1 MIEAIIFNAAV
12 TVSGIYLFHRL
23 QFFEEKEIVF
33 SKNYITLLMTLISF
47 LLMTYP
53 ITYHSIS
60 FHLAFI
66 PLLFLGRYTNFFY
79 TIFSAII
86 LVVAEIYIFNEPPV
100 ETFDLLIIASLAS
113 MIGPFIKQS
122 DFNAI
127 QWLTLMSILI
137 TGIYNFYN
145 NTFNGLEIILLAIS
159 SFILSLTSSMMFVDI
174 WRIYKVIQ
182 RYEKEDEIDHLTGL
196 GNVRE
201 FDRYLNVVSKN
212 ASELKQSL
220 SLLLIDIDDFKEVN
234 DRFGH
239 DAGDAVLKQMA
250 QVIKNYVPTD
260 SKTFRNAGEEFS
272 VIFTNHSLD
281 DTVKI
286 AESIRLG
293 VMNATFHLPNKEV
306 INLSVTIGIGYITN
320 EEVKTHRKIFK
331 EADEMLHAAKHQGQN
346 TVMFNPIIK

>member
-1 MIEAIIFNAAV
+1 MIEAIIFNTAV
-12 TVSGIYLFHRL
+12 AVSGIYLFHRL

-53 ITYHSIS
+53 VTYHHIT
-60 FHLAFI
+60 FHLAFV

-79 TIFSAII
+79 TMFSAIL
-86 LVVAEIYIFNEPPV
+86 LVLAEIFIFNVPMYH
-100 ETFDLLIIASLAS
+100 TLDLLIIAAVAS
-113 MIGPFIKQS
+113 TIGPFIKQD
-122 DFNAI
+122 DFNAL
-127 QWLTLMSILI
+127 QWLTLISL
-137 TGIYNFYN
+137 GIIGLYQYFVE
-145 NTFNGLEIILLAIS
+145 TFDVLAYALLMIAS
-159 SFILSLTSSMMFVDI
+159 LILSFTSSLMFVDI
-174 WRIYKVIQ
+174 WRISKVIQ
-182 RYEKEDEIDHLTGL
+182 RYENEAEMDHLTGM

-201 FDRYLNVVSKN
+201 FDRYLNVVSKK
-212 ASELKQSL
+212 ASDAHQSL

-250 QVIKNYVPTD
+250 QVIKNYVPID
-260 SKTFRNAGEEFS
+260 ASTFRNAGEEFS
-272 VIFTNHSLD
+272 VIFKNHTLD
-281 DTVKI
+281 NTVKV

-293 VMNATFHLPNKEV
+293 VLNAAFHLPNREV
-306 INLSVTIGIGYITN
+306 INLSVTIGIGYISPD
-320 EEVKTHRKIFK
+320 EVKTHRKIFK

>member
-53 ITYHSIS
+53 VTYHDIS

-66 PLLFLGRYTNFFY
+66 PLLFLGRYTNFIY
-79 TIFSAII
+79 TMFSAIV
-86 LVVAEIYIFNEPPV
+86 LVLAEIFIFNVIPV
-100 ETFDLLIIASLAS
+100 SSFDLIIIAIFAS
-113 MIGPFIKQS
+113 MIGPFIKQN

-127 QWLTLMSILI
+127 QWLTLMSLVIMGLYQYF
-137 TGIYNFYN
+137 TL
-145 NTFNGLEIILLAIS
+145 TFNLFAFMLLVVS
-159 SFILSLTSSMMFVDI
+159 SFILSLTSSLMFVDI

-182 RYEKEDEIDHLTGL
+182 RYENEDELDHLTGL

-201 FDRYLNVVSKN
+201 FDRYLNVVSKK
-212 ASELKQSL
+212 ASDAKQSL

-239 DAGDAVLKQMA
+239 DAGDAVLQQMS
-250 QVIKNYVPTD
+250 QVIKNYVPID

-272 VIFTNHSLD
+272 VIYTNQTLD
-281 DTVKI
+281 NTVKV
-286 AESIRLG
+286 AESIRHG
-293 VMNATFHLPNKEV
+293 VNNASFHLPNKEV
-306 INLSVTIGIGYITN
+306 IHLTVTIGIGYISTD
-320 EEVKTHRKIFK
+320 EVKTHRKIFK

>member
-12 TVSGIYLFHRL
+12 TVSGIYLFHRF

-53 ITYHSIS
+53 VRYHDIS

-66 PLLFLGRYTNFFY
+66 PILFLGRYTNFLY
-79 TIFSAII
+79 TMFSATI
-86 LVVAEIYIFNEPPV
+86 LVLAEIFIFH
-100 ETFDLLIIASLAS
+100 ASLEDAGVLLFIAGCAS
-113 MIGPFIKQS
+113 MIGPFIKQT

-127 QWLTLMSILI
+127 QWLTLLSLVIIGLYQYFTGTFNLLAIILI
-137 TGIYNFYN
+137 T
-145 NTFNGLEIILLAIS
+145 IS
-159 SFILSLTSSMMFVDI
+159 SFVLSLTSSLMFVDI
-174 WRIYKVIQ
+174 WRIYRVIQ

-196 GNVRE
+196 ENVRE
-201 FDRYLNVVSKN
+201 FDRYLNVVSKSS
-212 ASELKQSL
+212 SEAKHAL
-220 SLLLIDIDDFKEVN
+220 SLLLIDIDDLKEVN

-250 QVIKNYVPTD
+250 QVIKNYVPTEA
-260 SKTFRNAGEEFS
+260 KIFRNAGEEFS
-272 VIFTNHSLD
+272 VVFTRQTLD
-281 DTVKI
+281 ETVKI

-293 VMNATFHLPNKEV
+293 VVNSSFHLPNKEV
-306 INLSVTIGIGYITN
+306 IHLSVTIGIGYITKD
-320 EEVKTHRKIFK
+320 EIKTHRKIFK
-331 EADEMLHAAKHQGQN
+331 EADEMLHAAKNQGQN

>member
-53 ITYHSIS
+53 ITYHHIS

-66 PLLFLGRYTNFFY
+66 PLLFLGRYTNFLY

-86 LVVAEIYIFNEPPV
+86 LVLAEIFIFNSPAI
-100 ETFDLLIIASLAS
+100 ETFDLLIIATLAS
-113 MIGPFIKQS
+113 MIGPFIKQN

-127 QWLTLMSILI
+127 QWLTLLSVVII
-137 TGIYNFYN
+137 GVYQYFTD
-145 NTFNGLEIILLAIS
+145 TFSVFELLLLSIS
-159 SFILSLTSSMMFVDI
+159 SFILSLTSSLMFVDI

-182 RYEKEDEIDHLTGL
+182 RYENEDEIDHLTGL

-201 FDRYLNVVSKN
+201 FDRYLNKVSKN
-212 ASELKQSL
+212 ASESNQSL

-250 QVIKNYVPTD
+250 QVIRNYVPTD
-260 SKTFRNAGEEFS
+260 SNTYRNAGEEFS
-272 VIFTNHSLD
+272 VIFTHHTLD
-281 DTVKI
+281 DTVKV

-293 VMNATFHLPNKEV
+293 VVNSSLHLPNKE
-306 INLSVTIGIGYITN
+306 IIHLSVTIGIGYIASD
-320 EEVKTHRKIFK
+320 EVKTHRKIFK

-346 TVMFNPIIK
+346 RVMFNPIIK

>member
-33 SKNYITLLMTLISF
+33 SKSYITLLMTLISF

-53 ITYHSIS
+53 ITYHNIS

-66 PLLFLGRYTNFFY
+66 PLLFLGRYTNFLY
-79 TIFSAII
+79 TMFSATL
-86 LVVAEIYIFNEPPV
+86 LVLAEIFIFNV
-100 ETFDLLIIASLAS
+100 VLSETFDLLIIGALSS
-113 MIGPFIKQS
+113 MIGPFIKQN

-127 QWLTLMSILI
+127 QWLTGLSLAI
-137 TGIYNFYN
+137 TGFYQYF
-145 NTFNGLEIILLAIS
+145 TQSFEIFPFLLLVMS
-159 SFILSLTSSMMFVDI
+159 SFILSTTSSLMFIDI

-182 RYEKEDEIDHLTGL
+182 RYENEDTIDHLTGL

-201 FDRYLNVVSKN
+201 FDRYLNVVSKQ
-212 ASELKQSL
+212 ASEAKQSL

-239 DAGDAVLKQMA
+239 DAGDAVLKQMS
-250 QVIKNYVPTD
+250 QVIKNYVPVD
-260 SKTFRNAGEEFS
+260 SNTFRNAGEEFS
-272 VIFTNHSLD
+272 VIFNNHSLD
-281 DTVKI
+281 DTVKV
-286 AESIRLG
+286 AESIRTG
-293 VMNATFHLPNKEV
+293 VINASFHLPNTEV
-306 INLSVTIGIGYITN
+306 IHLTVTIGIGYISTD
-320 EEVKTHRKIFK
+320 EVKTHRKIFK